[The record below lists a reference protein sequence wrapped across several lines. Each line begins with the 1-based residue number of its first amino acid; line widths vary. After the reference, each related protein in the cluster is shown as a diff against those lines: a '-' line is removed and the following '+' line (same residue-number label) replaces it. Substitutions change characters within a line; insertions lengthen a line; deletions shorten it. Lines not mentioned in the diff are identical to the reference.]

1 MSMSKPIYILGTG
14 VLHDGS
20 SSSLL
25 KDSKILVTHRKERLT
40 KKKNR
45 SQMSKLLAVKYL
57 I

>member
-40 KKKNR
+40 KKNR